1 MYKNSLILRIT
12 MTEKPFAY
20 KRGYTNLFS
29 NYMFHEDLVKIL
41 PKIIEQYGI
50 INIGGKTRSIFNF
63 GKIYNKKLL
72 KTKCKDKNIPL
83 KQTMNLQK
91 LKKILDQ

>member
-1 MYKNSLILRIT
+1 M
-12 MTEKPFAY
+12 
-20 KRGYTNLFS
+20 RGYTNLFS

-41 PKIIEQYGI
+41 PKIIDQYGI
-50 INIGGKTRSIFNF
+50 INIGGKTRSVFNF
-63 GKIYNKKLL
+63 GKNYNKKLL

-83 KQTMNLQK
+83 NQTMNLNK